1 MSRRRDTSSHVRVV
15 RQPEQTRWVRC
26 TYWLQEMW
34 RRTLELHVL
43 WLLVYLLVGAAVLMP
58 RLVSVGLSVEAGD
71 IASREYVATRDVMV
85 PDEAT
90 TEERRRQA
98 REGVRPVYD
107 YDAAYAQEVDQS
119 LARLFA
125 TGRLWLEQGV
135 PVLGEPASGDE
146 VGDGEDGGDSVQE
159 LVDLLEETSGARLGV
174 DTYTLLIEKGFSA
187 ELEEALRSM
196 VAEAFRRGT
205 VANKELL
212 LEHRAR
218 GITLRNLESATEQ
231 MEFNLFDYLG
241 YPEEVEQFLLI
252 QLRRIESLSGAERAR
267 LRDFLMT
274 NVTPNIYPNRTETL
288 ARQEEA
294 ARTTAPVFHQ
304 IQRGQVIVRKGDR
317 VSASAVRAIE
327 QLRGDQSASSL
338 LLPVLGNTLLLA
350 LGAAVLWAG
359 LRQERY
365 PHKNRRQLFS
375 EALILLSIVLVL
387 TRLGVWISEGLGERA
402 LALAGA
408 ETGSY
413 LYAIPMASLALLVA
427 LLYGRNMALLLSVV
441 YSVVGARLAG
451 GDSLTLGI
459 YILAGSLAAIFVV
472 ERFPVRHRFGLARVG
487 LMIGLVNVAAIV
499 MLTALSRADRVSTEQ
514 LGFDVLCGLAS
525 GLLAAATASFLAPVF
540 EGLFAITTDLRL
552 VELANT
558 NLPLLRRLAFEAPGS
573 FQHSLMVAN
582 LSKAGCSAVD
592 ADSTLAYTAG
602 LYHDIGKIYRPEY
615 FIENQHPGQNPHD
628 KLSPSMSSLVLV
640 SHIKDGLDLARRHR
654 LPQPI
659 RDAIEQHHGTRLI
672 KFFYERALEQRRSES
687 QEVRESEYRYPGPK
701 PSTREMGILMLA
713 DGVEAASRTLR
724 DPSPMTIR
732 SVIGKIFDAC
742 IEEEQLD
749 ETDLT
754 LSDLREVAEAFFH
767 VLSNIFHRR
776 VDYPGFD
783 FEQRP
788 PGRGRPVE
796 ERRSAERAAEDHRP
810 SHAKP

>member
-15 RQPEQTRWVRC
+15 RRPAQTRWVRF
-26 TYWLQEMW
+26 TYWVQEMW
-34 RRTLELHVL
+34 RRTLGLHVL
-43 WLLVYLLVGAAVLMP
+43 WVLAYLLVGVAVLMP
-58 RLVSVGLSVEAGD
+58 RLVAVGRPVAAGD
-71 IASREYVATRDVMV
+71 VATREYVATRDVMV
-85 PDEAT
+85 PDETT
-90 TEERRRQA
+90 TEERRDQARQA
-98 REGVRPVYD
+98 VLPVYD
-107 YDAAYAQEVDQS
+107 YDAAYAEEVDQS
-119 LARLFA
+119 LAKLFS

-135 PVLGEPASGDE
+135 PVQAEPTDETEAASGD
-146 VGDGEDGGDSVQE
+146 GVQK
-159 LVDLLEETSGARLGV
+159 LVDLLQETSGARLDV
-174 DTYTLLIEKGFSA
+174 DTYTLLIEKRFSG
-187 ELEEALRSM
+187 ELEGALRSM
-196 VAEAFRRGT
+196 TADTFRRGI

-218 GITLRNLESATEQ
+218 GITLRNLQTGTEQ
-231 MEFNLFDYLG
+231 VEFNLFDYLD
-241 YPEEVEQFLLI
+241 YPEEVEQTLVI
-252 QLRRIESLSGAERAR
+252 QLRRVESLSGNDRAR
-267 LRDFLMT
+267 LRDFLIG

-294 ARTTAPVFHQ
+294 ARATAPVFHQ
-304 IQRGQVIVRKGDR
+304 IKRGQVIVRKGDR
-317 VSASAVRAIE
+317 VSPSAARAIE
-327 QLRGDQSASSL
+327 ALRGDQSAVAL

-350 LGAAVLWAG
+350 FGAAVLWAG

-375 EALILLSIVLVL
+375 EALILLSIVLAL

-413 LYAIPMASLALLVA
+413 VYAIPMAALALLVA
-427 LLYGRNMALLLSVV
+427 LLYGRNMALLLAVV
-441 YSVVGARLAG
+441 YSVLGARLAAADAVLG
-451 GDSLTLGI
+451 ANDAASLGI
-459 YILAGSLAAIFVV
+459 YILAGSLGAIFVV

-487 LMIGLVNVAAIV
+487 ALIGLVNVVTIV
-499 MLTALSRADRVSTEQ
+499 MITALFHTERVGAEQ
-514 LGFDVLCGLAS
+514 LGIDALCGLAG
-525 GLLAAATASFLAPVF
+525 GLLAAATASFLSPVF

-582 LSKAGCSAVD
+582 LAKAGCSAVD

-615 FIENQHPGQNPHD
+615 FIENQHAGQNPHD

-672 KFFYERALEQRRSES
+672 KFFYERALEQRSSES
-687 QEVRESEYRYPGPK
+687 QEVRKSEYRYPGPK
-701 PSTREMGILMLA
+701 PSTRELGILMLA

-724 DPSPMTIR
+724 DPSPVTIR

-742 IEEEQLD
+742 IEEEQLE

-754 LSDLREVAEAFFH
+754 LSDLKQVSEAFFH

-783 FEQRP
+783 FETRRP
-788 PGRGRPVE
+788 
-796 ERRSAERAAEDHRP
+796 AAGDEPAKGSRP
-810 SHAKP
+810 SQVRP